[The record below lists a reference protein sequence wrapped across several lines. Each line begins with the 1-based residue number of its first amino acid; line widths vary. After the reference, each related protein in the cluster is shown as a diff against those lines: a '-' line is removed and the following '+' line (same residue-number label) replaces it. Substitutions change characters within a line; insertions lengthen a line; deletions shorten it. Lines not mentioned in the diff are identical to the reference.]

1 MNKSGFDFASLQ
13 TRGSPLIV
21 VLTQTRQSRQ
31 RGDWR
36 KREGREQSIPLQR
49 YPVSGKKIN
58 GLLGTRLAPRRFTRR
73 DKGKDTL
80 TQKVNA

>member
-36 KREGREQSIPLQR
+36 KREGREESIPQQR
-49 YPVSGKKIN
+49 YPVSGKTN
-58 GLLGTRLAPRRFTRR
+58 GLLGTRLAHRHFTRR
-73 DKGKDTL
+73 DKGKDTR

>member
-13 TRGSPLIV
+13 TRGSPLIA

-36 KREGREQSIPLQR
+36 KREGREESIPQQR
-49 YPVSGKKIN
+49 YPVSGKKLTVCWVLASHLDT
-58 GLLGTRLAPRRFTRR
+58 LLGEIKERIHGP
-73 DKGKDTL
+73 KK
-80 TQKVNA
+80 